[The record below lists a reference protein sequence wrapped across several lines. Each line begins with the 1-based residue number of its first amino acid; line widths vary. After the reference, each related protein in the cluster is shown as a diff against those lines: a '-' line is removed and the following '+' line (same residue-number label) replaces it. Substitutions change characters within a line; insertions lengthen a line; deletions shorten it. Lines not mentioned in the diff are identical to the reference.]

1 MMALNGRYKKLPK
14 PVLKLPLTSSQSP
27 LERSKIYLV
36 PSKFKK
42 GDLVYLNKFGQIMI
56 VETDGGAIGIIMSNA
71 KNCYLKAYPEEH
83 MYWVYDV
90 FVGDELVTDVPQ
102 DFMREIK
109 NYDNERNTD

>member
-1 MMALNGRYKKLPK
+1 
-14 PVLKLPLTSSQSP
+14 
-27 LERSKIYLV
+27 
-36 PSKFKK
+36 
-42 GDLVYLNKFGQIMI
+42 
-56 VETDGGAIGIIMSNA
+56 MSHA
-71 KNCYLKAYPEEH
+71 KNCHLRSHPEQF